1 MALVFV
7 DIDTQFDF
15 MDPQGK
21 LYVPGAEKLEEN
33 LRRLTETAREHGVL
47 VIATADN
54 HPEDA
59 EEFQEWPP
67 HCVMGTPGQ
76 LKMPYTSF
84 ADPFRVPWDNP
95 PEASRI
101 PLSGQVI
108 IEKNALS
115 CFTNPSCDA
124 YLRRVAEELGRE
136 GPVRFVVYGVATD
149 YCVRAATLGLR
160 ERGYPVMVVEDA
172 IAGVSEETT
181 KKALEEM
188 RQAGAEFVSTEQV
201 IRMLKEATAGRA
213 AAGTER
219 S

>member
-21 LYVPGAEKLEEN
+21 LYVPGAEKLQEN
-33 LRRLTETAREHGVL
+33 LRRLTEIARERGIL

-59 EEFQEWPP
+59 EEFAEWPP

-84 ADPFRVPWDNP
+84 ANPFRVPWQEP
-95 PEASRI
+95 PKAEEI
-101 PLSGQVI
+101 PLEGQVI

-115 CFTNPSCDA
+115 CFTNPSCDP
-124 YLRRVAEELGRE
+124 YLRRVAKELSGDE
-136 GPVRFVVYGVATD
+136 PVTFVVYGVATD

-181 KKALEEM
+181 KQALEEM
-188 RQAGAEFVSTEQV
+188 RRAGAQFVTTDQV
-201 IRMLKEATAGRA
+201 VEMVGHGVPQAREG
-213 AAGTER
+213 